1 MKFTD
6 GYWHVRSGLTLN
18 AAQEVRDLTL
28 GEQEIEAFAA
38 CKKIVA
44 RGDTLNTAIL
54 TFRYSSPMP
63 DVICVES
70 VHHEGARL
78 RGPHFPKSADS
89 SVDVRVTEDPETAV
103 LTSGSLSVR
112 IHKSGDWNAQFY
124 YADRRLTGSE
134 RKGPAHIRSADDA
147 YMREQLDLGVGERIY
162 GLGERFTPFVKN
174 GQVVDLWNEDGGTCS
189 EQAYKNVPFY
199 LSSFGYG
206 VFVDHPEKV
215 SYEVGSE
222 QVEKVQF
229 SVPGERLRYYVVGG
243 GTLKDVLR
251 NYTALTG
258 RPALPPAWSYGLWL
272 STSFTTSYDEDT
284 VNHFVDGMFERG
296 IPVHVFHFDC
306 FWMKEFQWCDFRWDT
321 EQFPDPQGML
331 DRLKAKGLRICVWIN
346 SYIGQ
351 KSYLFRE
358 GAEHGYLVR
367 TAAGDVW
374 QWDRWQGGMGLVD
387 FTNPQAVEWFKSKLR
402 PLIEMGVDSFKTD
415 FGERIPSEGVVYHD
429 GSDPVK
435 MHNYYTL
442 LYNRAVFEV
451 LEEVQGRDRALVF
464 ARSATTGGQQF
475 PVHWGGDCT
484 ASYVSMAESLR
495 GGLSLG
501 LCGFGFWS
509 HDIGGFENTASPDIY
524 KRWSAF
530 GLLSSHSRL
539 HGSQSYRV
547 PWLFDDEASDVL
559 RHFTQLKMR
568 LMPYLFAA
576 SVEAATDGLPMLRAM
591 LLEFGGDPACEELDR
606 QYMLGGSLLVAPI
619 FNERGEALYYLPE
632 GRWTHL
638 LTGEDVQGGRWRRE
652 RYDYFGLPLLVRP
665 NTLLALG
672 ANEARPDYD
681 YVDGAELHLF
691 ALEDGHE
698 ARAAIY
704 AAETEGAAVRRP
716 ELTVVVRRAGRV
728 LTVCAERAAGGNA
741 ERAAEGAAE
750 RAAEGAAGAAE
761 GNAGRIAERAAEE
774 TQAPSPDGLGAGSA
788 PSGDKS
794 TTWKLVLRGISA
806 IESVEDAEASAED
819 ASIVLTPDAESG
831 IFTVW
836 LPES

>member
-6 GYWHVRSGLTLN
+6 GYWHVRPGMTLN
-18 AAQEVRDLTL
+18 IATEVRDLQANEET
-28 GEQEIEAFAA
+28 IEVFAA
-38 CKKIVA
+38 SKKIVT
-44 RGDTLNTAIL
+44 RGDTLNNAIL
-54 TFRYSSPMP
+54 TFSYSSPLP

-70 VHHEGARL
+70 VHHEGKRVL
-78 RGPHFPKSADS
+78 GPHFEKATDPATQ
-89 SVDVRVTEDPETAV
+89 VRIVENESFAT
-103 LTSGSLSVR
+103 LTSGNLSVR
-112 IHKSGDWNAQFY
+112 IDKNNGWSTHFDYKGK
-124 YADRRLTGSE
+124 RLTSSGY
-134 RKGPAHIRSADDA
+134 KGPAHIRTPDGDV
-147 YMREQLDLGVGERIY
+147 YMRDQLDLGVGERIY

-229 SVPGERLRYYVVGG
+229 SVPGERLRYYIVGG
-243 GTLKDVLR
+243 ETLKDVLK

-272 STSFTTSYDEDT
+272 STSFTTSYDEQT
-284 VNHFVDGMFERG
+284 VNRFVDGMFERG

-306 FWMKEFQWCDFRWDT
+306 FWMKEFQWCDFRWD
-321 EQFPDPQGML
+321 ESQFPDPQGML
-331 DRLKAKGLRICVWIN
+331 DRLKAKGLNICVWIN

-351 KSYLFRE
+351 KSVLFRE
-358 GAEHGYLVR
+358 GMEHGYLVK
-367 TAAGDVW
+367 TPEGDVW

-387 FTNPQAVEWFKSKLR
+387 FTNPDATEWFKSKLR
-402 PLIEMGVDSFKTD
+402 PLIQMGVDCFKTD
-415 FGERIPSEGVVYHD
+415 FGERIPTTGVVYHD

-435 MHNYYTL
+435 MHNYYTF
-442 LYNRAVFEV
+442 LYNKAVFDV
-451 LEEVQGRDRALVF
+451 LEEIKGRDQALVF
-464 ARSATTGGQQF
+464 ARSATAGGQQF

-559 RHFTQLKMR
+559 RHFTRLKMR

-576 SVEAATDGLPMLRAM
+576 SIESVAGGLPMMRAM
-591 LLEFGGDPACEELDR
+591 LLEFGEDPAAEELDR

-632 GRWTHL
+632 GCWTHL
-638 LTGEDVQGGRWRRE
+638 LTGEEVHGGRWRRE
-652 RYDYFGLPLLVRP
+652 RYDYFGLPLFVRP

-672 ANEARPDYD
+672 QEKSRPDYD
-681 YVDGAELHLF
+681 YLEGTQLHLF
-691 ALEDGHE
+691 ALEDGRIATAE
-698 ARAAIY
+698 IY
-704 AAETEGAAVRRP
+704 AAEVAQAELDREHSSAPDSVRQPELAVRARR
-716 ELTVVVRRAGRV
+716 EGQLLTV
-728 LTVCAERAAGGNA
+728 
-741 ERAAEGAAE
+741 
-750 RAAEGAAGAAE
+750 
-761 GNAGRIAERAAEE
+761 IAESTISR
-774 TQAPSPDGLGAGSA
+774 QPSPKH
-788 PSGDKS
+788 PW
-794 TTWKLVLRGISA
+794 TLVLRGIDEVVA
-806 IESVEDAEASAED
+806 VEG
-819 ASIVLTPDAESG
+819 ASIQGRDISAQG
-831 IFTVW
+831 IVILPNEYYGAFTVT
-836 LPES
+836 LKS